1 MSLISQTKAEGSDIS
16 LLVELL
22 SECMEGVP
30 DGHQVIALLATALIV
45 QKPDLTEEQ
54 VRDGVREM
62 SQLMC
67 LWLDGTTP
75 EPVSDDAKKRLL
87 N

>member
-16 LLVELL
+16 ILVELL
-22 SECMEGVP
+22 TECMEGVP
-30 DGHQVIALLATALIV
+30 EGHQVISLLAAALIV

-54 VRDGVREM
+54 VRDGVKEI

-67 LWLDGTTP
+67 LWLDGQTA
-75 EPVSDDAKKRLL
+75 EPLSDEEKKRRL